1 MIITAIVL
9 ATVAAFCLALGTHF
23 QQYAVATMTPGP
35 KRRATWITGL
45 GLMGMVTVLNVI
57 ALGLGPVAIVQPIG
71 AISLVFAAL
80 IGRRYFGLKVGAPL
94 LIAIAVTMFGIFA
107 FVTTSAQFSHEL
119 VATEESVTWLLA
131 VLVALSVFGALFA
144 FSRAGHIPRVIMTG
158 IIFGTV
164 AAATHVLAQTVVAGG
179 LPGFGLLGSRW
190 WMVLAAVG
198 LASAVGFWLVQTA
211 YACGP
216 AETVLAGLTVID
228 PIVAVAIGAAFFGE
242 YTGLTPLA
250 VGLLLLA
257 AAGGIGGVWMLSRF
271 HPRTLEARSQRG
283 GSSLSATTP
292 LNGAN
297 VPLDPHA
304 NVLPEPRSRIL
315 PGTRAFTQND
325 QGVRS

>member
-1 MIITAIVL
+1 MIITAIIL

-80 IGRRYFGLKVGAPL
+80 ISRRYFGLQLGAPL
-94 LIAIAVTMFGIFA
+94 LISIGVTMFSIFA

-131 VLVALSVFGALFA
+131 LLIALSVFGALFA
-144 FSRAGHIPRVIMTG
+144 LSRAGHIPRVIMTG

-164 AAATHVLAQTVVAGG
+164 AAATHVLARTVVAGG
-179 LPGFGLLGSRW
+179 LPEFDLMGARW
-190 WMVLAAVG
+190 WMVLAAVA

-211 YACGP
+211 YASGP
-216 AETVLAGLTVID
+216 PETVLAGLTVID

-242 YTGLTPLA
+242 YTGLTPMA
-250 VGLLLLA
+250 IGLLLLA
-257 AAGGIGGVWMLSRF
+257 AVGGIGGVWMLSQF
-271 HPRTLEARSQRG
+271 HPRVLEAKMPSAAA
-283 GSSLSATTP
+283 SLTASNHLDDAYAPEHVPT
-292 LNGAN
+292 N
-297 VPLDPHA
+297 VPALRS
-304 NVLPEPRSRIL
+304 PEPHTL
-315 PGTRAFTQND
+315 TLNE
-325 QGVRS
+325 QGIRK

>member
-9 ATVAAFCLALGTHF
+9 ATAAAFCLALGTHF

-80 IGRRYFGLKVGAPL
+80 IGRRHFGLQLGAPL
-94 LIAIAVTMFGIFA
+94 LISIGVTMFGVFA

-119 VATEESVTWLLA
+119 VTTEESINWLLA
-131 VLVALSVFGALFA
+131 ILVALSVFGALFA
-144 FSRAGHIPRVIMTG
+144 FGRAGHIPRVVMTG

-164 AAATHVLAQTVVAGG
+164 AAATHVLAKTAVAGG
-179 LPGFGLLGSRW
+179 LPAFDLLGSRW

-228 PIVAVAIGAAFFGE
+228 PIVAVVIGAAFFGE
-242 YTGLTPLA
+242 YAGLTPMA

-257 AAGGIGGVWMLSRF
+257 AAGGIGGVWMLSQF
-271 HPRTLEARSQRG
+271 HPRALEAKASHREASPMTLSPPDRPHVPSSSRADISSHARTLTSHTQGDRS
-283 GSSLSATTP
+283 
-292 LNGAN
+292 
-297 VPLDPHA
+297 
-304 NVLPEPRSRIL
+304 
-315 PGTRAFTQND
+315 
-325 QGVRS
+325 

>member
-1 MIITAIVL
+1 MIITAIIL
-9 ATVAAFCLALGTHF
+9 ATLAAFCLALGTHF
-23 QQYAVATMTPGP
+23 QQYAVATMAPGP
-35 KRRATWITGL
+35 KRRATWVTGL

-80 IGRRYFGLKVGAPL
+80 ISRRFFGLQLGAPL
-94 LIAIAVTMFGIFA
+94 LISIGVTMFGVFA

-131 VLVALSVFGALFA
+131 ILVALTVFGALFA
-144 FSRAGHIPRVIMTG
+144 FSTAGHIPRVVMTG

-164 AAATHVLAQTVVAGG
+164 AAATHVLARTVVAGG
-179 LPGFGLLGSRW
+179 LPGFDLLGARW

-198 LASAVGFWLVQTA
+198 VASAVGFWLVQTA

-228 PIVAVAIGAAFFGE
+228 PIVAVIIGAAFFGE
-242 YTGLTPLA
+242 YAGLTPMA

-257 AAGGIGGVWMLSRF
+257 AAGGVGGVWMLSQF
-271 HPRTLEARSQRG
+271 HPRVLETTTPHGGTSLSNATPLDGAHVPPETRPQARPAARTLNHNNQGARS
-283 GSSLSATTP
+283 
-292 LNGAN
+292 
-297 VPLDPHA
+297 
-304 NVLPEPRSRIL
+304 
-315 PGTRAFTQND
+315 
-325 QGVRS
+325 

>member
-1 MIITAIVL
+1 MIITAIIL

-80 IGRRYFGLKVGAPL
+80 ISRRYFGLQLGAPL
-94 LIAIAVTMFGIFA
+94 LISIGVTMFSIFA

-131 VLVALSVFGALFA
+131 LLIALSVFGALFA
-144 FSRAGHIPRVIMTG
+144 LSRAGHIPRVIMTG

-164 AAATHVLAQTVVAGG
+164 AAATHVLARTVVAGG
-179 LPGFGLLGSRW
+179 LPEFDLMGARW
-190 WMVLAAVG
+190 WMVLAAVA

-211 YACGP
+211 YASGP
-216 AETVLAGLTVID
+216 PETVLAGLTVID

-242 YTGLTPLA
+242 YTGLTPMA
-250 VGLLLLA
+250 IGLLLLA
-257 AAGGIGGVWMLSRF
+257 AVGGIAGVWMLSQF
-271 HPRTLEARSQRG
+271 HPRVLEAKSVRCSPSTSQQTFLH
-283 GSSLSATTP
+283 SSHQSREHR
-292 LNGAN
+292 LN
-297 VPLDPHA
+297 
-304 NVLPEPRSRIL
+304 
-315 PGTRAFTQND
+315 
-325 QGVRS
+325 